1 MTITTTDRGRPSPHG
16 PGEAP
21 AADGQEPGPRW
32 WRRPWVGPL
41 GLVVAV
47 FLAMGVPRY
56 LTFDPADSKI
66 PANPQY
72 PWHYPVLV
80 VHVLCGTV
88 AIVTCCLQVWPV
100 LRQRYPKV
108 HRVSGRLYVAAG
120 VLPGGLAGLAVA
132 YASPSGLSMQMST
145 MTTSVLW
152 IGTAVVGLR
161 MARQGRIADHRRWMV
176 RSFALTMSIVV
187 SRVLG
192 VVYDHT
198 ILPVPGA
205 GADIPTLIAWGQERA
220 GLASWPGWILPLL
233 VVEWWLVEREA
244 SARHRARVRRGLSR
258 PRGGAANVTAPRP

>member
-1 MTITTTDRGRPSPHG
+1 
-16 PGEAP
+16 
-21 AADGQEPGPRW
+21 
-32 WRRPWVGPL
+32 
-41 GLVVAV
+41 
-47 FLAMGVPRY
+47 MGIPRY
-56 LTFDPADSKI
+56 LTFDPAQSKI

-88 AIVTCCLQVWPV
+88 AIVTCCLQVWPA

-198 ILPVPGA
+198 ILPPPGA
-205 GADIPTLIAWGQERA
+205 GADIPALIAWGQERA

-233 VVEWWLVEREA
+233 IAEWWLIEREA
-244 SARHRARVRRGLSR
+244 TARHRARKARRR
-258 PRGGAANVTAPRP
+258 

>member
-1 MTITTTDRGRPSPHG
+1 MTITRMERAASGGG
-16 PGEAP
+16 PGGAP
-21 AADGQEPGPRW
+21 AADGREARPRW

-47 FLAMGVPRY
+47 FLAMGIPRY

-88 AIVTCCLQVWPV
+88 AIVTCCLQVWPA

-198 ILPVPGA
+198 ILPPPGA

-220 GLASWPGWILPLL
+220 GLASWPGWIVPLL
-233 VVEWWLVEREA
+233 IAEWWLIEREA
-244 SARHRARVRRGLSR
+244 AARHRTRKARRW
-258 PRGGAANVTAPRP
+258 